1 MSTFTIV
8 SYLAD
13 RLFYLHSSLLTRRVV
28 SHCSYVFSFAILALL
43 PPFDANSAPSQHDTE
58 QRLAQ
63 TRSQLENV
71 SEERQQLEHMR
82 GQAVRR
88 LREADARVADSVRA
102 LNQAQHAVEQQQKAL
117 EQTRRAQR
125 MLQQQLEVQR
135 RALSSLIQEAYALGP
150 NVPLQ
155 LLFSHE
161 SIASSNRVLM
171 YAAYFQ
177 AALHRC
183 LDKLSHQVAVVASN
197 QIEMDR
203 QQHTLVQ
210 AEQKYLLD
218 VENLQRDRRS
228 QANAVTALDV
238 QYQNKRIHEKALSQ
252 DALALE
258 HVLLDLRQQARQR
271 ERERKK
277 AASASAFHAN
287 DPSMGAVVSLPPVGG
302 GAWPVAGNL
311 RVGYGAALP
320 NGRQSKGLLIKAP
333 YDTPV
338 VAVADGTVA
347 FADWMTG
354 YGMIMIIDHG
364 NGYMSLYAHNE
375 TLVQAVG
382 AAVRRGDVIAKV
394 GNSGGLK
401 DAGLYFELRKHGQ
414 PIDPVKWLNHG

>member
-1 MSTFTIV
+1 M
-8 SYLAD
+8 
-13 RLFYLHSSLLTRRVV
+13 
-28 SHCSYVFSFAILALL
+28 ALL
-43 PPFDANSAPSQHDTE
+43 PSFYANSAPSQHDME

-71 SEERQQLEHMR
+71 SEERQQLEHLR
-82 GQAVRR
+82 GQAVQR

-102 LNQAQHAVEQQQKAL
+102 LNQAQHAVEQQHKAL

-155 LLFSHE
+155 LLFSQE

-177 AALHRC
+177 TALHRC
-183 LDKLSHQVAVVASN
+183 LDKLSHQVAIVASN

-218 VENLQRDRRS
+218 VENLQRNRRS
-228 QANAVTALDV
+228 QANAVTALEV

-271 ERERKK
+271 ERERAKA
-277 AASASAFHAN
+277 AASASAFHAK
-287 DPSMGAVVSLPPVGG
+287 DPSMGGGGSVPPIGG

-333 YDTPV
+333 FDTPV

-375 TLVQAVG
+375 TLLQGVG
-382 AAVRRGDVIAKV
+382 ATVRRGDPIAKV

-401 DAGLYFELRKHGQ
+401 DAGLYFELRKNGQ
-414 PIDPVKWLNHG
+414 PIDPVKWLNHS